1 MEVDVTTVTRVP
13 AARPATWGTIL
24 QSGSPEDLD
33 LDNGAE
39 VVRQWCLAVDD
50 PHAAMPERCTLA
62 AGHGPGHTWERDAIM
77 TRTAQRQELEAS
89 AERTATEAARL
100 AVQRRAD
107 EERMHGCLIEQDTP
121 SGRLPVRTP
130 GAALR
135 DEEGLDGPGGPGE
148 AARPG
153 ESILGRPVIERWPA

>member
-1 MEVDVTTVTRVP
+1 MTVTRVP
-13 AARPATWGTIL
+13 AARPTTWGTIL

-62 AGHGPGHTWERDAIM
+62 AGHGPGHTWERDTITA
-77 TRTAQRQELEAS
+77 RTGQRQELEAS
-89 AERTATEAARL
+89 AERTAVEAERL

-107 EERMHGCLIEQDTP
+107 EERMHGGLIEQDTP

-135 DEEGLDGPGGPGE
+135 DEEGSDGPGGPGE
-148 AARPG
+148 AARPLASAFPR
-153 ESILGRPVIERWPA
+153 EVVETWTA